1 MERIRYLLNIALEA
15 VFLNRT
21 RSILTALGIV
31 FGVAAVI
38 AMLAIGRGAKK
49 EILEQIEMVGVNN
62 IVITPVSDD
71 KSNGDDGDEE
81 GGGQQKES
89 REKYSPGLTF
99 EDAQSFA
106 RLIPSVKQVSPQVSY
121 DIPVVRKQEQVNT
134 TLTGVNPNFFE
145 VFNHA
150 LYKGSFFSEQQI
162 QKGAPVCIIGPG
174 LKAKLF
180 KKEAP
185 IGKRIKCGPVWMK
198 VIGVL
203 KRRDY
208 KKEASEDFRIR
219 NTNKNIY
226 APIKTVLVR
235 FKDRSVVTGG
245 MLQGTNKGNQA
256 GASGFINSNKEKQL
270 GNNQLNKIVV
280 QVENSEQLSATR
292 DVIERMLLRRHN
304 EKKDFEI
311 TIPELLLQ
319 QQQRT
324 KNIFNIVLGAIAS
337 ISLLVGGIGIM
348 NIMLASVMERIR
360 EIGIR
365 LAVGARKRDVVFQFL
380 AEATIISVI
389 GGLMGIVL
397 GVVLAKL
404 INELAG
410 IATIVSLVSII
421 VSFGVAAAVGIV
433 FGWMP
438 ARKAAQQD
446 PVESLRYE

>member
-1 MERIRYLLNIALEA
+1 MERIKYILNIALEA

-62 IVITPVSDD
+62 IVITPVSADN
-71 KSNGDDGDEE
+71 SNGEDEE
-81 GGGQQKES
+81 ENGQQQKES
-89 REKYSPGLTF
+89 TEKYSPGLTF
-99 EDAQSFA
+99 QDAQSIA

-121 DIPVVRKQEQVNT
+121 ETPVVRKQEQVNT

-145 VFNHA
+145 VFNHV
-150 LYKGSFFSEQQI
+150 LEKGSFFSEQQMES
-162 QKGAPVCIIGPG
+162 GAPVCIIGPG

-185 IGKRIKCGPVWMK
+185 IGKRIKCGHVWMK

-208 KKEASEDFRIR
+208 KEEASEDFRIR

-235 FKDRSVVTGG
+235 FKDRSVVTAG
-245 MLQGTNKGNQA
+245 MLQGTNKGNPA
-256 GASGFINSNKEKQL
+256 GASGFISSNKEKQMS
-270 GNNQLNKIVV
+270 NNQLNKIVV

-292 DVIERMLLRRHN
+292 DVIKRMLLRRHN
-304 EKKDFEI
+304 QKEDFEI

-365 LAVGARKRDVVFQFL
+365 LAIGARKRDVIFQFL

-389 GGLMGIVL
+389 GGLIGILL
-397 GVVLAKL
+397 GVILARL
-404 INELAG
+404 ITELAG
-410 IATIVSLVSII
+410 ILTIVSLVSVI